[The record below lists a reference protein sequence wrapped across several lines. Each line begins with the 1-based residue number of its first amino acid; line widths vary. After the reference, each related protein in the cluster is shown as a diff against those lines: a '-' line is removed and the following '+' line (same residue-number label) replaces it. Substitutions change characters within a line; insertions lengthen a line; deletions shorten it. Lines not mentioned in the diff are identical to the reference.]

1 MASLASARPDA
12 LTYTDQ
18 ESGFELAVV
27 PNVKLLLAQPS
38 ADPRS
43 PELAGKMV
51 ASKERL
57 EVDPDKLRSPS
68 KVLIDKLYPD
78 DVPDGF
84 PVGPHPNFNDNADG
98 VVPQVKKWAADVKY
112 GGGAFYVWQNDG
124 YDSGAKVGPRRK
136 FVCWKSKKPQ
146 EGQSGT
152 SCPWKCAFEL
162 TTKGWVLK
170 SGCLEHNHE
179 LMQTTAEVKAKKAG
193 RDLPKELIELGELLQ
208 KAGQSASY
216 MMDVFAA
223 WAHENDVEV
232 DWTYQDVFDRFKPSA
247 ESKVFDATKM
257 MEMLEERVR
266 TREFPT

>member
-38 ADPRS
+38 ADPES
-43 PELAGKMV
+43 PELAGKIV
-51 ASKERL
+51 ASNPRL
-57 EVDPDKLRSPS
+57 EVEQDKLRSPS
-68 KVLIDKLYPD
+68 KVLIDKRYPV
-78 DVPDGF
+78 DVPEGF
-84 PVGPHPNFNDNADG
+84 PVGPHPNYNDDADG
-98 VVPQVKKWAADVKY
+98 VVAKLRRWSTDVNCD
-112 GGGAFYVWQNDG
+112 GGAFYVWENDG
-124 YDSGAKVGPRRK
+124 YGSGASMGPRKK

-170 SGCLEHNHE
+170 SGCFEHNHE
-179 LMQTTAEVKAKKAG
+179 LMQSKAQVKAKKAG
-193 RDLPKELIELGELLQ
+193 RDLPQELITLGELLQ

-223 WAHENDVEV
+223 WAHEKGVEV

-257 MEMLEERVR
+257 METLEERVR
-266 TREFPT
+266 AREFPT